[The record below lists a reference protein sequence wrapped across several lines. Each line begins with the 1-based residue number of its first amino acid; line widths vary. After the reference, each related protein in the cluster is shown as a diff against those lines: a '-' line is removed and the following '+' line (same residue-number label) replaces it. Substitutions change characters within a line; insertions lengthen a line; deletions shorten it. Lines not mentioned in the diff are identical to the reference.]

1 MGCRDNGG
9 MTETTADN
17 RQAPLDTDPADAHP
31 LDTHRA
37 DTELADPLDRIAAEL
52 DGLGELDP
60 AEAVEVL
67 AEITS
72 ELNRELD
79 ADTDRS

>member
-1 MGCRDNGG
+1 

-17 RQAPLDTDPADAHP
+17 RQAPLDTHAADAHP
-31 LDTHRA
+31 LDTHPLDTHPA

-72 ELNRELD
+72 ELNKELD

>member
-37 DTELADPLDRIAAEL
+37 DTELADPLDVIAAEL

>member
-1 MGCRDNGG
+1 

-17 RQAPLDTDPADAHP
+17 RHAPLDTDPADAHP
-31 LDTHRA
+31 LDTHQTE
-37 DTELADPLDRIAAEL
+37 TELADPLDRIAAEL

-72 ELNRELD
+72 ELNKELD